1 MSMIRKTITI
11 SETMEDWV
19 KSRID
24 SGLYGNDSEYF
35 RDLLRRD
42 QERMAAHEKLL
53 AMLDAAK
60 ESGFSEKSAQEII
73 DVSKKRYLDSVKLQ
87 ADTGR

>member
-42 QERMAAHEKLL
+42 QERQFSLGQLRNLIDEG
-53 AMLDAAK
+53 DA
-60 ESGFSEKSAQEII
+60 SGLSERTPQEIMR
-73 DVSKKRYLDSVKLQ
+73 DVKAKLK
-87 ADTGR
+87 ASGTL